1 MLALQVLYII
11 AGVVAL
17 SAGLPQMRKLIM
29 LKDSTEFSL
38 QTWLMWTITQVV
50 SATYVSTLGDP
61 FVLIMS
67 SSWAAFYALMVVL
80 IVKYDPV
87 RRREVVPVDEQA

>member
-1 MLALQVLYII
+1 
-11 AGVVAL
+11 
-17 SAGLPQMRKLIM
+17 
-29 LKDSTEFSL
+29 
-38 QTWLMWTITQVV
+38 MWTITQVV